1 MFVKPSVAGSYSPPA
16 PTQPGTSDY
25 TFADMSASIRRGST
39 TQQAQQAQQASSA
52 NLDGSAGQQWS
63 ARLTHRR
70 VTEVPDQFIR

>member
-25 TFADMSASIRRGST
+25 TFADMSASIRHGST
-39 TQQAQQAQQASSA
+39 TQQAQQASSA